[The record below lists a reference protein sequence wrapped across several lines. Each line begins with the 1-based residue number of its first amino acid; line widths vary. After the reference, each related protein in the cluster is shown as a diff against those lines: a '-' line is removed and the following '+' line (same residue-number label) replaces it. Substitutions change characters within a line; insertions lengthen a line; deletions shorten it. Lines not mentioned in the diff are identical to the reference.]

1 MLTIFMAIAAAYLFG
16 LGGIGGMFILG
27 LLQIKR
33 EQGKLSALVMKILV
47 GINGCLTISGMLV
60 LVILGRKA
68 NVTDEVLLAF
78 SITSFVMLGLLFAVA
93 KEWNRL
99 LLKEKRD
106 VDSV

>member
-33 EQGKLSALVMKILV
+33 EQGKLSVLVMKILV

-60 LVILGRKA
+60 LVILGTERKE
-68 NVTDEVLLAF
+68 NVTDEVLLTF
-78 SITSFVMLGLLFAVA
+78 SITSFVMLGLLFTVA
-93 KEWNRL
+93 KEWNQL
-99 LLKEKRD
+99 LQKLK
-106 VDSV
+106 

>member
-16 LGGIGGMFILG
+16 LGAIGGMFILG

-33 EQGKLSALVMKILV
+33 EQGKLSDLVMRILV

-60 LVILGRKA
+60 LVILGTRYKE

-78 SITSFVMLGLLFAVA
+78 AITSSVMLGLLFAVA

-106 VDSV
+106 